1 VQVVHL
7 LFDLVIA
14 TMEIEFHLLISSQA
28 LAAGDICRSVTS
40 RSITADPG
48 LKTIHQQ
55 FAPAEIQV

>member
-14 TMEIEFHLLISSQA
+14 TMEIEFHLLISSQT
-28 LAAGDICRSVTS
+28 LAAGDVCRSVTS

-48 LKTIHQQ
+48 LKTIHQ
-55 FAPAEIQV
+55 